1 MCMNIKTKVCDKIS
15 ERSKKNSKKSKIN
28 QKKKKNLESVC
39 VLCDY
44 KK

>member
-15 ERSKKNSKKSKIN
+15 ERSKKKIVKN
-28 QKKKKNLESVC
+28 QKLIKRKKNLESVC

-44 KK
+44 NK